1 MKKDHHK
8 RTVHIGVIGS
18 TDHSKTTLT
27 AAIKMVLEQHAKQE
41 QSKSGQADKKEGDAN
56 ARHTGSDEC

>member
-1 MKKDHHK
+1 MEKDHHK
-8 RTVHIGVIGS
+8 QTVHIGVIGS

-41 QSKSGQADKKEGDAN
+41 QLKSGQANKKEGDTDAQ
-56 ARHTGSDEC
+56 HTGSDEC